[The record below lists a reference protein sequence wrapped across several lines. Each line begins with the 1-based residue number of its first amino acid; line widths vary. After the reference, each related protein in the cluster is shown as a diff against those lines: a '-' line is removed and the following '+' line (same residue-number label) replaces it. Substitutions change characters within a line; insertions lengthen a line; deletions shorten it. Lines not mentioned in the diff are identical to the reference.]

1 MPVTRGATAS
11 RSVTTAETGS
21 PASMVEDEMPSAP
34 EEEDRVVDVTAD
46 SEAEEAEEYQAA
58 GEEEEDE
65 PLEADPLPKT
75 KRSRKE
81 AFTAASRKG
90 GKPSRRGTASL
101 GMPPR
106 YRLAKPLPPRVELP
120 SADLLAPLTFPKRHN
135 ATEKLETALSALT
148 DTQDYVDKLQES
160 YEFCLDTAERII
172 ESYEEKLEEFEEYST
187 AVFSDL
193 TQLRVDAATK
203 EANNKSLEAGNRA
216 HKTEISLL
224 KKNVARQDQII
235 KKLNQELKEAK
246 KTTQKVDDISV
257 AKAKA
262 DIAVDAQRRKLLNQ
276 DHAKTASKKRS
287 EQEKSN
293 RLQELKRMNQQNAGG
308 SGTFTAMMRSVS
320 SLLIRSPL

>member
-1 MPVTRGATAS
+1 M
-11 RSVTTAETGS
+11 
-21 PASMVEDEMPSAP
+21 
-34 EEEDRVVDVTAD
+34 
-46 SEAEEAEEYQAA
+46 
-58 GEEEEDE
+58 
-65 PLEADPLPKT
+65 
-75 KRSRKE
+75 
-81 AFTAASRKG
+81 
-90 GKPSRRGTASL
+90 
-101 GMPPR
+101 
-106 YRLAKPLPPRVELP
+106 
-120 SADLLAPLTFPKRHN
+120 
-135 ATEKLETALSALT
+135 T